1 MKPKIHNFSESPC
14 LTNNGGCSDDCI
26 DRGDGI
32 AVCVCPCGKTLD
44 FDKKTCVQTNVC
56 PFDVSFWMDGTS
68 NACDS
73 FSFQTKPRSV
83 ITTILNIKAALHLL
97 TFKQRRKCALEIFL
111 PIVKNWGSSF
121 FRFLR
126 TDHCPKL
133 DAKTSSFIKF
143 GRVAGLK
150 IPTPPLFLKWQLSI
164 FNSNSDLKN
173 ILIL

>member
-1 MKPKIHNFSESPC
+1 MGDKTRIHNFSESPC

-44 FDKKTCVQTNVC
+44 FDKKTCVKTNVC

-83 ITTILNIKAALHLL
+83 ITTIQYA
-97 TFKQRRKCALEIFL
+97 
-111 PIVKNWGSSF
+111 PY
-121 FRFLR
+121 
-126 TDHCPKL
+126 
-133 DAKTSSFIKF
+133 
-143 GRVAGLK
+143 
-150 IPTPPLFLKWQLSI
+150 
-164 FNSNSDLKN
+164 
-173 ILIL
+173 LIS

>member
-1 MKPKIHNFSESPC
+1 MGDKTRIHNFSESPC

-44 FDKKTCVQTNVC
+44 FDKKTCVKTNVC

-83 ITTILNIKAALHLL
+83 FTTILYGPYIISKRRS
-97 TFKQRRKCALEIFL
+97 TF
-111 PIVKNWGSSF
+111 
-121 FRFLR
+121 
-126 TDHCPKL
+126 
-133 DAKTSSFIKF
+133 
-143 GRVAGLK
+143 
-150 IPTPPLFLKWQLSI
+150 
-164 FNSNSDLKN
+164 
-173 ILIL
+173 